1 MKNCFYIVVCL
12 LTIISCNNSRVKRT
26 PNSDLMINTPKPESV
41 PQTADDTSKQE
52 LPYSDK
58 KILHDETERLDTS
71 VNNFDISY
79 IIQDKNDEI
88 IVDTT
93 DPSRPSYYAG
103 REIILDV
110 KYHKKE
116 ILHKKITRDLFKSD
130 FAGDMGGIE
139 KYSICSFFLDST
151 YLDKKIFFHLCITIP
166 DTDVGNDYEIS
177 VSNKGEMEIKELDE
191 PLWEDDEG

>member
-12 LTIISCNNSRVKRT
+12 LTIISCNNSRVKRA
-26 PNSDLMINTPKPESV
+26 PNSELMINTPKPESV

-116 ILHKKITRDLFKSD
+116 ILHKKITRDLFK
-130 FAGDMGGIE
+130 
-139 KYSICSFFLDST
+139 
-151 YLDKKIFFHLCITIP
+151 
-166 DTDVGNDYEIS
+166 
-177 VSNKGEMEIKELDE
+177 
-191 PLWEDDEG
+191 